1 MRSGIIKSIA
11 CLLLASLFVWASPAG
26 AAGSLRCGSRLVSE
40 GDRAADLLAACGEPA
55 FRDAWGQPQP
65 GGNILA
71 DTEEWTYNF
80 GPHQLLRVLRL
91 RNGRIVGIDTDG
103 YGFHL
108 SAVRRCDSGEL
119 VPGLSKFR
127 LLTRCGEP
135 LTRKSFGLLRPLG
148 PRGRP
153 LSPAYRHAYEAVYRE
168 EWVYNFDSRY
178 LMRILTLEDGRIVDV
193 ENGGRGFD

>member
-103 YGFHL
+103 YGFYGG
-108 SAVRRCDSGEL
+108 ADRRCDSGEL

-135 LTRKSFGLLRPLG
+135 LTRKSIGLLRPLG

-153 LSPAYRHAYEAVYRE
+153 LPPAYRHAYEAVYRE
-168 EWVYNFDSRY
+168 EWVYNFGSRY

>member
-1 MRSGIIKSIA
+1 MKSGATKSIA

-55 FRDAWGQPQP
+55 FRDAWGQPQAH
-65 GGNILA
+65 GNILA

-91 RNGRIVGIDTDG
+91 RNGRIVEIGADG
-103 YGFHL
+103 YGFYE
-108 SAVRRCDSGEL
+108 SAARRCDSGEL

-127 LLTRCGEP
+127 LLTSCGEP
-135 LTRKSFGLLRPLG
+135 LTRKSIGLLRSPG
-148 PRGRP
+148 RGLP
-153 LSPAYRHAYEAVYRE
+153 PSYRNAYEAVYRE
-168 EWVYNFDSRY
+168 EWVYNFGSRY